1 MGTTRDLVL
10 EHMLRHQNS
19 TINDLAVA
27 VEINPISVRHHVG
40 KLEEEGLVASKEEK
54 HGVGRPR
61 RVYYLTERGIEHFPA
76 RTVRF
81 TNRLIDGLKKELGAD
96 EYSRV
101 FEKLASNLAESYLGG
116 KELDSLTIDER
127 LTLLSE
133 WLSNEGFNVTIQRND
148 DEVVIKETSCP
159 YYYVGQSHGEVCTI
173 DKAMISKVLDAD
185 PERTTCILNGDSHC
199 TYVVP
204 LNAIKEIA

>member
-101 FEKLASNLAESYLGG
+101 FDKLASNLAESYLGG

-133 WLSNEGFNVTIQRND
+133 WLSNEGFNVTIERGD

-199 TYVVP
+199 TYVVQ